1 MCPRTRSEC
10 ARARSYILEGAR
22 GIWQTMSQTIQ
33 LSDESVAL
41 LKRQAAAYGLSIDA
55 WVEQLTREHTRIDE
69 VRPSQRNAQ
78 AAAARILEI
87 QKRVK
92 PDPEGWTIRNYID
105 HGRP

>member
-1 MCPRTRSEC
+1 
-10 ARARSYILEGAR
+10 
-22 GIWQTMSQTIQ
+22 MSQTIE
-33 LSDESVAL
+33 LSDESAAL
-41 LKRQAAAYGLSIDA
+41 LKRQAEAHGLSVDA
-55 WVEQLTREHTRIDE
+55 WVQALAREKARMDDIQSS
-69 VRPSQRNAQ
+69 RLRAQ

>member
-1 MCPRTRSEC
+1 
-10 ARARSYILEGAR
+10 
-22 GIWQTMSQTIQ
+22 MSQTIE
-33 LSDESVAL
+33 LSDESAAL
-41 LKRQAAAYGLSIDA
+41 LKRQAEAHGLSVDA
-55 WVEQLTREHTRIDE
+55 WVQALAREKARMDDIQSS
-69 VRPSQRNAQ
+69 RLRAR

>member
-1 MCPRTRSEC
+1 
-10 ARARSYILEGAR
+10 
-22 GIWQTMSQTIQ
+22 MSQTIE
-33 LSDESVAL
+33 LSDESAAL
-41 LKRQAAAYGLSIDA
+41 LKRQAEAHGLSVDA
-55 WVEQLTREHTRIDE
+55 WVQALAREKARMDD
-69 VRPSQRNAQ
+69 VQSSRLRAR

>member
-1 MCPRTRSEC
+1 M
-10 ARARSYILEGAR
+10 G
-22 GIWQTMSQTIQ
+22 QTIE
-33 LSDESVAL
+33 LSDESAAL
-41 LKRQAAAYGLSIDA
+41 LKRQAEAHGLSVDA
-55 WVEQLTREHTRIDE
+55 WVQALAREKARMDD
-69 VRPSQRNAQ
+69 VQSSRLRAR

>member
-1 MCPRTRSEC
+1 
-10 ARARSYILEGAR
+10 
-22 GIWQTMSQTIQ
+22 MSQTIE

-41 LKRQAAAYGLSIDA
+41 LKRQAEAHGLSVDA
-55 WVEQLTREHTRIDE
+55 WVQALAREKARLDDLQ
-69 VRPSQRNAQ
+69 PSRQRAQ